1 MAVAV
6 FDAHRALRA
15 LVAAGFDEKQARA
28 VTDTVRA
35 AIPEDAATK
44 ADIAEL
50 KAGMLKIAVGIVVA
64 NAAFTVALFT
74 LFGAL

>member
-1 MAVAV
+1 M
-6 FDAHRALRA
+6 
-15 LVAAGFDEKQARA
+15 
-28 VTDTVRA
+28 TDTVRA

-74 LFGAL
+74 LFGAP